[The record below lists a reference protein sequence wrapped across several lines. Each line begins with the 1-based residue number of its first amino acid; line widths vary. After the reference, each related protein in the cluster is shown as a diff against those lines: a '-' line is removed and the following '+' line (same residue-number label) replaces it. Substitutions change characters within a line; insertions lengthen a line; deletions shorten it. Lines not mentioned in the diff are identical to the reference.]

1 MVEYSK
7 TFVIFRGNILKF
19 VKDYNKTAIIY
30 DGKEISYKEAIVKS
44 KIFSQEFPIENEDK
58 VIIFMENRPEL
69 LYSFLGTWD
78 KSGTCVCL
86 DASLSG
92 EELVYY
98 INDSDSKYIY
108 TSKGNLPKVQKALE
122 ISRKT
127 LGIAVVD
134 EIEDK
139 EFDGELVINAPAPEN
154 VALMLY
160 TSGTTGNP
168 KGVMLKFDNILINVE
183 GLDKYNMF
191 VQEDIVLALLPMHHI
206 FPLLGSGVIPLAKG
220 ATIVFLKE
228 MSSQAMVDAFQKYK
242 VTMMIGVPRLW
253 EMLHQKIME
262 KINAS
267 KVTKGIF
274 KLAEKID
281 NISFSKKI
289 FKKVHDNFGG
299 NLRFFVSGGS
309 KLDPKITR
317 DFLTLGIKICEGYGM
332 TETAPMISFTPLN
345 EIMPGSAG
353 KILPGI
359 EVKIADDG
367 EIIAR
372 GRNVMKGYY
381 KRPEATAETIDRDGW
396 IHTGDL
402 GEIKNDYLY
411 VTGRKKEMIVLSN
424 GKNINPIE
432 IEQWIMGKTNLIQ
445 EIVVAEIDS
454 VLTAVIYP
462 NFQKISEEKVTN
474 IKETLK
480 WGVIDSYNGK
490 APNYK
495 KILDIRI
502 VQEEMP
508 KTKIGKI
515 RRFMIPE
522 MLKGK
527 DNENIVIEEPK
538 FEEYTMLKDYLV
550 KVKKKP
556 VTPFAHIELDLGM
569 DSLDMVELL
578 TYLEST
584 FGIKASEE
592 LIIENSTVEKL
603 AEYIKENRG
612 ENVIEEVN
620 WKEYL
625 NKDIDVELPK
635 SNIVTKIGKAILWI
649 VFKLYIRVKKE
660 GAENITTDPVIY
672 AGNHQSFL
680 DAFLFNHVVPTNVLN
695 NVYYLAKVKHFSKGY
710 MKTLGE
716 NSNVILVDINKN
728 LGEVLQTLAMV
739 LRSGKSVA
747 IFPEGARTR
756 DGKMLEFKKAFAILA
771 KELNIP
777 IVPFGIKGAFEAFPS
792 NSKFPKSSNVEIRFF
807 ERIEPKDMSYEEIVE
822 KTRDCIS
829 NWVER

>member
-1 MVEYSK
+1 M
-7 TFVIFRGNILKF
+7 KF

-78 KSGTCVCL
+78 KLGTCVCL

-122 ISRKT
+122 ISGKT

-168 KGVMLKFDNILINVE
+168 KGVMLKFDNILINIE

-267 KVTKGIF
+267 KVIKGIF

-309 KLDPKITR
+309 KLDPKIAR

-353 KILPGI
+353 KILPEI

-381 KRPEATAETIDRDGW
+381 KRPEATDETIDKDGW

-625 NKDIDVELPK
+625 NKDIDVEFPK

-792 NSKFPKSSNVEIRFF
+792 NSKFPKSSNVEIKFF

>member
-1 MVEYSK
+1 M
-7 TFVIFRGNILKF
+7 KF

-30 DGKEISYKEAIVKS
+30 DGKEISYKEAIIKS

-108 TSKGNLPKVQKALE
+108 TSQGNLPKVQKALE
-122 ISRKT
+122 ISGKT

-134 EIEDK
+134 DIADK
-139 EFDGELVINAPAPEN
+139 EFDGELVINAPVPEN

-267 KVTKGIF
+267 KVAKGIF
-274 KLAEKID
+274 KLAEKI
-281 NISFSKKI
+281 NSISFSRKI

-381 KRPEATAETIDRDGW
+381 KRPEATAETIDKDGW

-522 MLKGK
+522 MLKAK
-527 DNENIVIEEPK
+527 ENDNIVIEEPK
-538 FEEYTMLKDYLV
+538 FEEYTMLKEYLV

-603 AEYIKENRG
+603 AVYIKENRG
-612 ENVIEEVN
+612 ENKVEEVN
-620 WKEYL
+620 WNEYL

-660 GAENITTDPVIY
+660 GTENITTDPVIY

-792 NSKFPKSSNVEIRFF
+792 NSKFPKSSDVEIKFF

-829 NWVER
+829 NWIEK

>member
-1 MVEYSK
+1 M
-7 TFVIFRGNILKF
+7 KF

-44 KIFSQEFPIENEDK
+44 KIFSQEFPIEKEDK

-122 ISRKT
+122 ISGKT

-134 EIEDK
+134 EIEEK
-139 EFDGELVINAPAPEN
+139 EFNGELVINAPAPEN

-228 MSSQAMVDAFQKYK
+228 MLSQAMVDAFQKYK

-267 KVTKGIF
+267 KITKGIF

-281 NISFSKKI
+281 NINISKKI

-309 KLDPKITR
+309 KLDPKIAR

-353 KILPGI
+353 RILPGI

-381 KRPEATAETIDRDGW
+381 KRPEATAETIDKDGW

-402 GEIKNDYLY
+402 GEIKNGYLY

-462 NFQKISEEKVTN
+462 NFQKISEEKITN

-672 AGNHQSFL
+672 AGNHQSLL

>member
-1 MVEYSK
+1 M
-7 TFVIFRGNILKF
+7 KF

-127 LGIAVVD
+127 LGIAVVN

-274 KLAEKID
+274 KLAEKIN

-309 KLDPKITR
+309 KLDPKIAR

-625 NKDIDVELPK
+625 NKDIDVELSK

-660 GAENITTDPVIY
+660 GTENITTDPVIY

-792 NSKFPKSSNVEIRFF
+792 NSKFPKSSNVEIKFF
-807 ERIEPKDMSYEEIVE
+807 ERIETKDMSYEEIVE

>member
-1 MVEYSK
+1 
-7 TFVIFRGNILKF
+7 LKF

-309 KLDPKITR
+309 KLDPKIAR

-381 KRPEATAETIDRDGW
+381 KRPEATAETIDKDGW

-402 GEIKNDYLY
+402 GEIKNNYLY

-625 NKDIDVELPK
+625 NKDIDVEFPK
-635 SNIVTKIGKAILWI
+635 SNIVIKIGKAILWI

>member
-1 MVEYSK
+1 M
-7 TFVIFRGNILKF
+7 KF

-191 VQEDIVLALLPMHHI
+191 VQKDIVLALLPMHHI

-267 KVTKGIF
+267 KITKGIF

-309 KLDPKITR
+309 KLDPKIAR

-522 MLKGK
+522 MLKDK

-538 FEEYTMLKDYLV
+538 FEEYTMLKEYLV

-660 GAENITTDPVIY
+660 GTENITTDPVIY

-792 NSKFPKSSNVEIRFF
+792 NSKFPKSSNVEIKFF

>member
-1 MVEYSK
+1 M
-7 TFVIFRGNILKF
+7 KF

-309 KLDPKITR
+309 KLDPKIAR

-381 KRPEATAETIDRDGW
+381 KRPEATAETIDKDGW

-402 GEIKNDYLY
+402 GEIKNEYLY

-792 NSKFPKSSNVEIRFF
+792 NSKFPKSSNVEIKFF
-807 ERIEPKDMSYEEIVE
+807 ERIETKDMSYEEIVE

>member
-1 MVEYSK
+1 M
-7 TFVIFRGNILKF
+7 KF

-309 KLDPKITR
+309 KLDPKIAR

-381 KRPEATAETIDRDGW
+381 KRPEATAETIDKDGW

-402 GEIKNDYLY
+402 GEIKNNYLY

-603 AEYIKENRG
+603 AVYIKENRG
-612 ENVIEEVN
+612 ENKVEEVN
-620 WKEYL
+620 WNEYL

-660 GAENITTDPVIY
+660 GTENITTDPVIY

-756 DGKMLEFKKAFAILA
+756 DGKMLEFKKAFTILA

>member
-1 MVEYSK
+1 M
-7 TFVIFRGNILKF
+7 KF

-274 KLAEKID
+274 KLAEKIN

-309 KLDPKITR
+309 KLDPKIAR

-359 EVKIADDG
+359 EVKIADAG

-527 DNENIVIEEPK
+527 DNKNIVIEEPK

-625 NKDIDVELPK
+625 NKDIDVELSK

-660 GAENITTDPVIY
+660 GTENITTDPVIY

-792 NSKFPKSSNVEIRFF
+792 NSKFPKSSNVEIKFF
-807 ERIEPKDMSYEEIVE
+807 ERIETKDMSYEEIVE

>member
-1 MVEYSK
+1 M
-7 TFVIFRGNILKF
+7 KF

-309 KLDPKITR
+309 KLDPKIAR

-381 KRPEATAETIDRDGW
+381 KRPEATAETIDKDGW

-402 GEIKNDYLY
+402 GEIKNNYLY

-603 AEYIKENRG
+603 AVYIKENRG
-612 ENVIEEVN
+612 ENKVEEVN
-620 WKEYL
+620 WNEYL

-660 GAENITTDPVIY
+660 GTENITTDPVIY

-792 NSKFPKSSNVEIRFF
+792 NSKFPKSSDVEIRFF

>member
-1 MVEYSK
+1 M
-7 TFVIFRGNILKF
+7 KF

-309 KLDPKITR
+309 KLDPKIAR

-381 KRPEATAETIDRDGW
+381 KRPEATAETIDKDGW

-402 GEIKNDYLY
+402 GEIKNNYLY

>member
-1 MVEYSK
+1 M
-7 TFVIFRGNILKF
+7 KF

-309 KLDPKITR
+309 KLDPKIAR

-381 KRPEATAETIDRDGW
+381 KRPEATAETIDKDGW

-402 GEIKNDYLY
+402 GEIKNNYLY

-603 AEYIKENRG
+603 AVYIKENRG
-612 ENVIEEVN
+612 ENKVEEVN
-620 WKEYL
+620 WNEYL

-660 GAENITTDPVIY
+660 GTENITTDPVIY

-792 NSKFPKSSNVEIRFF
+792 NSKFPKSSDVEIRFF

-822 KTRDCIS
+822 KIRDCIS

>member
-1 MVEYSK
+1 M
-7 TFVIFRGNILKF
+7 KF

-108 TSKGNLPKVQKALE
+108 TSQGNLPKVQKALE
-122 ISRKT
+122 ISGKT

-134 EIEDK
+134 EIADK

-274 KLAEKID
+274 KLAEKIN
-281 NISFSKKI
+281 NISFSRKI

-309 KLDPKITR
+309 KLDPKIAR

-660 GAENITTDPVIY
+660 GVENITTDPVIY

>member
-1 MVEYSK
+1 M
-7 TFVIFRGNILKF
+7 KF

-309 KLDPKITR
+309 KLDPKIAR

-381 KRPEATAETIDRDGW
+381 KRPEATAETIDKDGW

-462 NFQKISEEKVTN
+462 NFQKISEEKITN

-792 NSKFPKSSNVEIRFF
+792 NSKFPKSSNVEIKFF

-829 NWVER
+829 NWVEK

>member
-1 MVEYSK
+1 M
-7 TFVIFRGNILKF
+7 KF

-108 TSKGNLPKVQKALE
+108 TSQGNLPKVQKALE
-122 ISRKT
+122 ISGKT

-134 EIEDK
+134 EIADK
-139 EFDGELVINAPAPEN
+139 EFNGELVINAPAPEN

-228 MSSQAMVDAFQKYK
+228 MSSQAMVDAFQKYR

-274 KLAEKID
+274 KLAEKIN
-281 NISFSKKI
+281 NISFSRKI

-495 KILDIRI
+495 KILDIKI

-522 MLKGK
+522 MLKDK

-660 GAENITTDPVIY
+660 GTENITTDPVIY

-792 NSKFPKSSNVEIRFF
+792 NSKFPKSSNVEIKFF

>member
-1 MVEYSK
+1 M
-7 TFVIFRGNILKF
+7 KF

-30 DGKEISYKEAIVKS
+30 DGKEISYKEAIIKS
-44 KIFSQEFPIENEDK
+44 KIFSQEFSIENEDK

-108 TSKGNLPKVQKALE
+108 TSQGNLPKVQKALE
-122 ISRKT
+122 ISGKT

-134 EIEDK
+134 DIADK

-274 KLAEKID
+274 KLAEKI
-281 NISFSKKI
+281 NSISFSRKI

-309 KLDPKITR
+309 KLDPKIAR

-381 KRPEATAETIDRDGW
+381 KRPEATAETIDKDGW

-522 MLKGK
+522 MLKAK
-527 DNENIVIEEPK
+527 ENDNIVIEEPK
-538 FEEYTMLKDYLV
+538 FEEYTMLKEYLV

-556 VTPFAHIELDLGM
+556 VTPFAHIELDLGI

-603 AEYIKENRG
+603 AVYIKENRG
-612 ENVIEEVN
+612 ENKVEEVN
-620 WKEYL
+620 WNEYL

-649 VFKLYIRVKKE
+649 IFKLYIRVKKE
-660 GAENITTDPVIY
+660 GTENITTDPVIY

-792 NSKFPKSSNVEIRFF
+792 NSKFPKSSDVEIRFF

-829 NWVER
+829 NWVEK

>member
-1 MVEYSK
+1 M
-7 TFVIFRGNILKF
+7 KF

-78 KSGTCVCL
+78 KSGICVCL

-108 TSKGNLPKVQKALE
+108 TSQGNLPKVQKALE
-122 ISRKT
+122 ISGKT

-134 EIEDK
+134 EIADK

-274 KLAEKID
+274 KLAEKIN
-281 NISFSKKI
+281 NISFSRKI

-309 KLDPKITR
+309 KLDPKIAR

-792 NSKFPKSSNVEIRFF
+792 NSKFPKSSNVEIKFF

>member
-1 MVEYSK
+1 M
-7 TFVIFRGNILKF
+7 KF

-69 LYSFLGTWD
+69 FYSFLGTWD
-78 KSGTCVCL
+78 KLGTCVCL

-122 ISRKT
+122 ISGKT

-792 NSKFPKSSNVEIRFF
+792 NSKFPKSSNVEIKFF

>member
-1 MVEYSK
+1 M
-7 TFVIFRGNILKF
+7 KF

-108 TSKGNLPKVQKALE
+108 TSQGNLPKVQKALE
-122 ISRKT
+122 ISGKT

-134 EIEDK
+134 EIVDK

-274 KLAEKID
+274 KLAEKIN
-281 NISFSKKI
+281 NISFSRKI

-309 KLDPKITR
+309 KLDPKIAR

-381 KRPEATAETIDRDGW
+381 KRPEATAETIDKDGW

-792 NSKFPKSSNVEIRFF
+792 NSKFPKSSDVEIRFF

>member
-1 MVEYSK
+1 M
-7 TFVIFRGNILKF
+7 KF

-30 DGKEISYKEAIVKS
+30 DGKEISYKETIIKS
-44 KIFSQEFPIENEDK
+44 KIFSQEFPIKNEDK

-122 ISRKT
+122 ISGKT

-154 VALMLY
+154 IALMLY

-267 KVTKGIF
+267 KITKSIF

-281 NISFSKKI
+281 NISLSKKI

-309 KLDPKITR
+309 KLDPKIAR

-462 NFQKISEEKVTN
+462 NFQKIFEEKVTN

-807 ERIEPKDMSYEEIVE
+807 QRIEPKDMSYEEIVE

-829 NWVER
+829 NWVEKE

>member
-1 MVEYSK
+1 M
-7 TFVIFRGNILKF
+7 KF

-30 DGKEISYKEAIVKS
+30 DGKEISYKEAIIKS
-44 KIFSQEFPIENEDK
+44 KIFSQEFSIENEDK

-108 TSKGNLPKVQKALE
+108 TSQGNLPKVQKALE
-122 ISRKT
+122 ISGKT

-134 EIEDK
+134 DIADK
-139 EFDGELVINAPAPEN
+139 EFDGELVINAPVPEN

-274 KLAEKID
+274 KLAEKI
-281 NISFSKKI
+281 NSISFSRKI

-309 KLDPKITR
+309 KLDPKIAR

-381 KRPEATAETIDRDGW
+381 KRPEATAETIDKDGW

-522 MLKGK
+522 MLKAK
-527 DNENIVIEEPK
+527 ENDNIVIEEPK
-538 FEEYTMLKDYLV
+538 FEEYTMLKEYLV

-592 LIIENSTVEKL
+592 LIIENSTVKKL
-603 AEYIKENRG
+603 AVYIKENRG
-612 ENVIEEVN
+612 ENKVEEVN
-620 WKEYL
+620 WNEYL

-660 GAENITTDPVIY
+660 GTENITTDPVIY

-792 NSKFPKSSNVEIRFF
+792 NSKFPKSSDVEIKFF

-829 NWVER
+829 NWIEK

>member
-1 MVEYSK
+1 M
-7 TFVIFRGNILKF
+7 KF

-30 DGKEISYKEAIVKS
+30 DGKEISYKEAIIKS

-69 LYSFLGTWD
+69 LYSFLGTCD

-108 TSKGNLPKVQKALE
+108 TSQGNLPKVQKALE
-122 ISRKT
+122 ISGKT

-134 EIEDK
+134 DIADK

-274 KLAEKID
+274 KLAEKI
-281 NISFSKKI
+281 NSISFSRKI

-309 KLDPKITR
+309 KLDPKIAR

-381 KRPEATAETIDRDGW
+381 KRPEATAETIDKDGW

-432 IEQWIMGKTNLIQ
+432 IEQWITGKTNLIQ

-522 MLKGK
+522 MLKAK
-527 DNENIVIEEPK
+527 ENDNIVIEEPK
-538 FEEYTMLKDYLV
+538 FEEYTMLKEYLV

-603 AEYIKENRG
+603 AVYIKENRG
-612 ENVIEEVN
+612 ENKVEEVN
-620 WKEYL
+620 WNEYL

-660 GAENITTDPVIY
+660 GTENITTDPVIY

-756 DGKMLEFKKAFAILA
+756 DGKILEFKKAFAILA

-792 NSKFPKSSNVEIRFF
+792 NSKFPKSSDVEIKFF

-829 NWVER
+829 NWVEK

>member
-1 MVEYSK
+1 M
-7 TFVIFRGNILKF
+7 KF

-108 TSKGNLPKVQKALE
+108 TSQGNLPKVQKALE
-122 ISRKT
+122 ISGKT

-134 EIEDK
+134 DIADK

-274 KLAEKID
+274 KLAEKI
-281 NISFSKKI
+281 NSISFSRKI

-309 KLDPKITR
+309 KLDPKIAR

-381 KRPEATAETIDRDGW
+381 KRPEATAETIDKDGW

-432 IEQWIMGKTNLIQ
+432 IEQWITGKTNLIQ

-522 MLKGK
+522 MLKAK
-527 DNENIVIEEPK
+527 ENDNIVIEEPK
-538 FEEYTMLKDYLV
+538 FEEYTMLKEYLV

-603 AEYIKENRG
+603 AVYIKENRG
-612 ENVIEEVN
+612 ENKVEEVN
-620 WKEYL
+620 WNEYL

-660 GAENITTDPVIY
+660 GTENITTDPVIY

-756 DGKMLEFKKAFAILA
+756 DGKILEFKKAFAILA

-829 NWVER
+829 NWVEK

>member
-1 MVEYSK
+1 M
-7 TFVIFRGNILKF
+7 KF

-30 DGKEISYKEAIVKS
+30 DGKEISYKEAIIKS

-78 KSGTCVCL
+78 KSGICVCL

-108 TSKGNLPKVQKALE
+108 TSQGNLPKVQKALE
-122 ISRKT
+122 ISGKT

-134 EIEDK
+134 DIADK

-267 KVTKGIF
+267 KVAKGIF
-274 KLAEKID
+274 KLAEKI
-281 NISFSKKI
+281 NSISFSRKI

-309 KLDPKITR
+309 KLDPKIAR

-381 KRPEATAETIDRDGW
+381 KRPEATTETIDKDGW

-502 VQEEMP
+502 VQEEML

-522 MLKGK
+522 MLKAK
-527 DNENIVIEEPK
+527 ENDNIVIEEPK
-538 FEEYTMLKDYLV
+538 FEEYTMLKEYLV

-603 AEYIKENRG
+603 AVYIKENRG
-612 ENVIEEVN
+612 ENKVEEVN
-620 WKEYL
+620 WNEYL

-660 GAENITTDPVIY
+660 GTENITTDPVIY

-829 NWVER
+829 NWVEK

>member
-1 MVEYSK
+1 M
-7 TFVIFRGNILKF
+7 KF

-122 ISRKT
+122 ISGKT

-139 EFDGELVINAPAPEN
+139 EFDGELVINAPASEN

-267 KVTKGIF
+267 KITKGIF

-309 KLDPKITR
+309 KLDPKIAR

-381 KRPEATAETIDRDGW
+381 KRPEATAETIDKDGW

-739 LRSGKSVA
+739 LRSGKSIA

-807 ERIEPKDMSYEEIVE
+807 ERIETKDMSYEEIVE

>member
-1 MVEYSK
+1 M
-7 TFVIFRGNILKF
+7 KF

-122 ISRKT
+122 ISGKT

-309 KLDPKITR
+309 KLDPKIAR

-353 KILPGI
+353 KILSGI

-381 KRPEATAETIDRDGW
+381 KRPEATAETIDKDGW

-495 KILDIRI
+495 KILDIKI

-522 MLKGK
+522 MLKDK

>member
-1 MVEYSK
+1 M
-7 TFVIFRGNILKF
+7 KF

-30 DGKEISYKEAIVKS
+30 DGKEISYKEAIIKS

-108 TSKGNLPKVQKALE
+108 TSQGNLPKVQKALE
-122 ISRKT
+122 ISGKT

-134 EIEDK
+134 DIAGK

-274 KLAEKID
+274 KLAEKI
-281 NISFSKKI
+281 NSISFSRKI

-309 KLDPKITR
+309 KLDPKIAR

-381 KRPEATAETIDRDGW
+381 KRPEATAETIDKDGW

-402 GEIKNDYLY
+402 GEIKNNYLY

-522 MLKGK
+522 MLKAK
-527 DNENIVIEEPK
+527 ENDNIVIEEPK
-538 FEEYTMLKDYLV
+538 FEEYTMLKEYLV

-603 AEYIKENRG
+603 AVYIKENRG
-612 ENVIEEVN
+612 ENKVEEVN
-620 WKEYL
+620 WNEYL

-635 SNIVTKIGKAILWI
+635 SNIITKIGKAILWI

-660 GAENITTDPVIY
+660 GTENITTDPVIY

-756 DGKMLEFKKAFAILA
+756 DGKMLEFKKSFAILA

-792 NSKFPKSSNVEIRFF
+792 NSKFPKSSDVEIKFF

-829 NWVER
+829 NWVEK

>member
-1 MVEYSK
+1 M
-7 TFVIFRGNILKF
+7 KF

-381 KRPEATAETIDRDGW
+381 KRPEATAETIDKDGW

-402 GEIKNDYLY
+402 GEIKNNYLY

>member
-1 MVEYSK
+1 M
-7 TFVIFRGNILKF
+7 KF

-30 DGKEISYKEAIVKS
+30 DGKEISYKEAIIKS
-44 KIFSQEFPIENEDK
+44 KIFSQEFSIENEDK

-108 TSKGNLPKVQKALE
+108 TSQGNLPKVQKALE
-122 ISRKT
+122 ISGKT

-134 EIEDK
+134 DIADK

-274 KLAEKID
+274 KLAEKI
-281 NISFSKKI
+281 NSISFSRKI

-309 KLDPKITR
+309 KLDPKIAR

-381 KRPEATAETIDRDGW
+381 KRPEATAETIDKDGW

-522 MLKGK
+522 MLKAK
-527 DNENIVIEEPK
+527 ENDNIVIEEPK
-538 FEEYTMLKDYLV
+538 FEEYTMLKEYLV

-603 AEYIKENRG
+603 AVYIKENRG
-612 ENVIEEVN
+612 ENKVEEVN
-620 WKEYL
+620 WNEYL

-649 VFKLYIRVKKE
+649 IFKLYIRVKKE
-660 GAENITTDPVIY
+660 GTENITTDPVIY

-829 NWVER
+829 NWVEK

>member
-1 MVEYSK
+1 M
-7 TFVIFRGNILKF
+7 KF

-309 KLDPKITR
+309 KLDPKIAR

-381 KRPEATAETIDRDGW
+381 KRPEATAETIDKDGW

-402 GEIKNDYLY
+402 GEIKNNYLY

-792 NSKFPKSSNVEIRFF
+792 NSKFPKSSNVEIKFF
-807 ERIEPKDMSYEEIVE
+807 ERIEPKDMNYEEIVE

>member
-1 MVEYSK
+1 M
-7 TFVIFRGNILKF
+7 KF

-274 KLAEKID
+274 KLAEKIN
-281 NISFSKKI
+281 NISFSRKI

-309 KLDPKITR
+309 KLDPKIAR

-381 KRPEATAETIDRDGW
+381 KRPEATAETIDKDGW

-522 MLKGK
+522 MLKAK
-527 DNENIVIEEPK
+527 ENDNIVIEEPK
-538 FEEYTMLKDYLV
+538 FEEYTMLKEYLV

-603 AEYIKENRG
+603 AVYIKENRG
-612 ENVIEEVN
+612 ENKVEEVN
-620 WKEYL
+620 WNEYL

-649 VFKLYIRVKKE
+649 IFKLYIRVKKE
-660 GAENITTDPVIY
+660 GTENITTDPVIY

-792 NSKFPKSSNVEIRFF
+792 NSKFPKSSNVEIKFF
-807 ERIEPKDMSYEEIVE
+807 ERIETKDMSYEEIVE

>member
-1 MVEYSK
+1 M
-7 TFVIFRGNILKF
+7 KF

-30 DGKEISYKEAIVKS
+30 DGKEISYKEAIIKS

-108 TSKGNLPKVQKALE
+108 TSQGNLPKVQKALE
-122 ISRKT
+122 ISGKT

-134 EIEDK
+134 EIADK

-274 KLAEKID
+274 KLAEKI
-281 NISFSKKI
+281 NSISFSRKI

-309 KLDPKITR
+309 KLDPKIAR

-381 KRPEATAETIDRDGW
+381 KRPEATAETIDKDGW

-522 MLKGK
+522 MLKAK
-527 DNENIVIEEPK
+527 ENDNIVIEEPK
-538 FEEYTMLKDYLV
+538 FEEYTMLKEYLV

-603 AEYIKENRG
+603 AVYIKENRG
-612 ENVIEEVN
+612 ENKVEEVN
-620 WKEYL
+620 WNEYL

-660 GAENITTDPVIY
+660 GTENITTDPVIY

-792 NSKFPKSSNVEIRFF
+792 NSKFPKSSDVEIKFF

-829 NWVER
+829 NWVEK

>member
-1 MVEYSK
+1 M
-7 TFVIFRGNILKF
+7 KF

-267 KVTKGIF
+267 KITKGIF

-309 KLDPKITR
+309 KLDPKIAR

-660 GAENITTDPVIY
+660 GTENITTDPVIY

-792 NSKFPKSSNVEIRFF
+792 NSKFPKSSDVEIRFF
-807 ERIEPKDMSYEEIVE
+807 ERTEPKDMSYEEIVE

>member
-1 MVEYSK
+1 M
-7 TFVIFRGNILKF
+7 KF

-267 KVTKGIF
+267 KITKGIF

-309 KLDPKITR
+309 KLDPKIAR

-367 EIIAR
+367 ENIAR

-807 ERIEPKDMSYEEIVE
+807 ERIETKDMSYEEIVE

>member
-1 MVEYSK
+1 M
-7 TFVIFRGNILKF
+7 KF

-30 DGKEISYKEAIVKS
+30 DGKEISYKEAIIKS

-108 TSKGNLPKVQKALE
+108 TSQGNLPKVQKALE
-122 ISRKT
+122 ISGKT

-134 EIEDK
+134 DIAGK

-274 KLAEKID
+274 KLAEKI
-281 NISFSKKI
+281 NSISFSRKI

-309 KLDPKITR
+309 KLDPKIAR

-381 KRPEATAETIDRDGW
+381 KRPEATAETIDKDGW

-522 MLKGK
+522 MLKAK
-527 DNENIVIEEPK
+527 ENDNIVIEEPK
-538 FEEYTMLKDYLV
+538 FEEYTMLKEYLV

-603 AEYIKENRG
+603 AVYIKENRG
-612 ENVIEEVN
+612 ENKVEEVN
-620 WKEYL
+620 WNEYL

-660 GAENITTDPVIY
+660 GTENITTDPVIY

-829 NWVER
+829 NWVEK

>member
-1 MVEYSK
+1 M
-7 TFVIFRGNILKF
+7 KF

-108 TSKGNLPKVQKALE
+108 TSQGNLPKVQKALE
-122 ISRKT
+122 ISGKT

-134 EIEDK
+134 EIVDK

-274 KLAEKID
+274 KLAEKIN
-281 NISFSKKI
+281 NISFSRKI

-309 KLDPKITR
+309 KLDPKIAR

-381 KRPEATAETIDRDGW
+381 KRPEATAETVDKDGW

-402 GEIKNDYLY
+402 GEIKNNYLY

>member
-1 MVEYSK
+1 M
-7 TFVIFRGNILKF
+7 
-19 VKDYNKTAIIY
+19 
-30 DGKEISYKEAIVKS
+30 
-44 KIFSQEFPIENEDK
+44 
-58 VIIFMENRPEL
+58 
-69 LYSFLGTWD
+69 
-78 KSGTCVCL
+78 
-86 DASLSG
+86 
-92 EELVYY
+92 
-98 INDSDSKYIY
+98 
-108 TSKGNLPKVQKALE
+108 QKALE

-274 KLAEKID
+274 KLAEKVD

-309 KLDPKITR
+309 KLDPKIAR

-495 KILDIRI
+495 KILDIKI